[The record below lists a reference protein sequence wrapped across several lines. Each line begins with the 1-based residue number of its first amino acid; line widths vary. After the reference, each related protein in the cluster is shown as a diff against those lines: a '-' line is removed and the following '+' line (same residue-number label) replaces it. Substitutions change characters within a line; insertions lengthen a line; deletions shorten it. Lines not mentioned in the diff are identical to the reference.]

1 MRMIKLHYDGWL
13 ALPTGMRE
21 ALGLSSGNRVEVELV
36 DGTLVL
42 RPATKAEKA
51 AADASAV
58 DVREPPAPDPVAKPT
73 KRKPGRHQPNN

>member
-58 DVREPPAPDPVAKPT
+58 SVREPPH
-73 KRKPGRHQPNN
+73 RPGRRTHEAQARPAPTQ